1 MNELIVLPDVWVPVV
16 AAFIPLLTAFAVK
29 REGSSATRALVAAVA
44 VVILAV
50 VEQITANDFTLEG
63 LVSTGLIAAIT
74 QATWYLT
81 IFKPLFNVNER
92 APDTV
97 SFL

>member
-1 MNELIVLPDVWVPVV
+1 MDSVIVLPDVWVPVV

-29 REGSSATRALVAAVA
+29 REGSNAMRALFAAIA
-44 VVILAV
+44 VVVLSV

-63 LVSTGLIAAIT
+63 LVSTGLIAAVT
-74 QATWYLT
+74 QATWYVT
-81 IFKPLFNVNER
+81 VYKPLLNVNER